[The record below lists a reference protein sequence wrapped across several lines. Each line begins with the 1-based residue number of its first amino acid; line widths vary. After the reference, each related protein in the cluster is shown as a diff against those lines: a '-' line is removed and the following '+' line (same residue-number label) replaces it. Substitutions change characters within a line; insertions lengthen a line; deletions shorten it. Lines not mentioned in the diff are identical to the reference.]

1 MTMHLQKGLY
11 NTNTKKRKQ
20 FGKPGWQKAQAD
32 HDAYLIKMGAHP
44 SQRKGKEFTNS
55 YKRTE
60 SLIRKGSGL
69 TCSNLVS
76 YVPNKK
82 ASNTYTGSFITGIAT
97 MHKSNLV
104 PVNKNTDGAE
114 YATMRRG

>member
-20 FGKPGWQKAQAD
+20 FRKPGWQKAQAD
-32 HDAYLIKMGAHP
+32 HDAYLIKMGAHS
-44 SQRKGKEFTNS
+44 SQRKGKE
-55 YKRTE
+55 
-60 SLIRKGSGL
+60 
-69 TCSNLVS
+69 
-76 YVPNKK
+76 
-82 ASNTYTGSFITGIAT
+82 FITGIAT